1 MRSKLIGTI
10 LLFSQSYLSITIIIF
25 LTQFDWKQ
33 FGTYKTDSLSPKSN
47 ITCLILEF
55 ENFENDLIPTV
66 QSICSVFSKVII
78 YSDNFIYPPIDLS
91 SIIVDN
97 CQIEI
102 FESTK
107 SIKNGNV
114 LLNLY
119 RSIANDRYLLILP
132 DRSRIKHEKNFGIN
146 LFESLITKIE
156 QEKIDALIIPFIEDD
171 SVRCDHFRFDYKRW
185 TLEFFDYSNLISGTK
200 TSCLYRSDLDLIVLV
215 SIANVLKLAQP
226 LLRPFVQSF
235 LLQSSI
241 SDSRIVFHQ
250 TESFKRR
257 SLYFRDSRNQVKYQ
271 WLLEERVKNM
281 YRKLGIKKIL
291 KPNKTVEWFGCDR
304 KTSRCFSTIIND
316 LPEYLVNDR
325 WLPPCC
331 RKNLELTG
339 RYVFSLLEKFQI
351 RYWIEG
357 GSLLGAARN
366 HQIIDWDY
374 DIDIGIYQDDMYKMS
389 IMKRLFQERHGYR
402 IKDGQGFVWEK
413 ALEGD
418 FIKIHYSM
426 ENRIHVDIFPFVSV
440 NGTMTKDSWFDN
452 HPQDRPF
459 PEHFLKPLERIE
471 FIGMNVSV
479 PNNVRQFLEL
489 KFGPGCIEQP
499 KYPNAK

>member
-1 MRSKLIGTI
+1 
-10 LLFSQSYLSITIIIF
+10 
-25 LTQFDWKQ
+25 
-33 FGTYKTDSLSPKSN
+33 
-47 ITCLILEF
+47 
-55 ENFENDLIPTV
+55 
-66 QSICSVFSKVII
+66 
-78 YSDNFIYPPIDLS
+78 
-91 SIIVDN
+91 
-97 CQIEI
+97 
-102 FESTK
+102 
-107 SIKNGNV
+107 
-114 LLNLY
+114 
-119 RSIANDRYLLILP
+119 
-132 DRSRIKHEKNFGIN
+132 
-146 LFESLITKIE
+146 
-156 QEKIDALIIPFIEDD
+156 
-171 SVRCDHFRFDYKRW
+171 
-185 TLEFFDYSNLISGTK
+185 
-200 TSCLYRSDLDLIVLV
+200 
-215 SIANVLKLAQP
+215 
-226 LLRPFVQSF
+226 
-235 LLQSSI
+235 
-241 SDSRIVFHQ
+241 
-250 TESFKRR
+250 
-257 SLYFRDSRNQVKYQ
+257 
-271 WLLEERVKNM
+271 M